1 MEEAYCIHLH
11 DKTHT
16 TQPNCTLF
24 LAPRMTLN
32 QQRPIKG
39 EPVMSIDL
47 GSSYA
52 NKLGFGDAAEW
63 NGIAAAAAAAAS
75 SDETALHF
83 SVAQHDDDDEM
94 AETSTGKKKKKPKK
108 KKKK

>member
-1 MEEAYCIHLH
+1 MYPFARQNTHNSTQLH
-11 DKTHT
+11 SL
-16 TQPNCTLF
+16 PPP
-24 LAPRMTLN
+24 PRMTLN

-39 EPVMSIDL
+39 EPVTSIDL

-52 NKLGFGDAAEW
+52 NKLGFGDVAEW

-75 SDETALHF
+75 SDEAALTF
-83 SVAQHDDDDEM
+83 SVAQNDDDDEM
-94 AETSTGKKKKKPKK
+94 AETSTGKKKKKAKK